1 MAQLKE
7 SELKKQIKEKAFVP
21 LYFLY
26 GEEKYLI
33 SHYTEA
39 IVNKVLGKSYSDF
52 NFQAFDGGKASIDE
66 IADAAQALPLFAE
79 RKCVLV
85 KDLNVEALNAGEL
98 AKLYQ
103 LLEELSETTVL
114 IISQSTLEIDA
125 KRSAKWKKFIAAA
138 EKNGTVVLLEKRG
151 EIALEKQLVQW
162 AEKRGCGLTQI
173 NAGKII
179 QLCGDDLLTLSSEL
193 EKLCAYAVGREITKD
208 DIDLLVTKNLET
220 TVFVLGS
227 ALMAGNYVAFN
238 KQPWIYH
245 PNSFILSLCQH
256 ITFLHL
262 FHCITY
268 CYDIAIQFSCYR
280 FVRPNEFIFRRL
292 CFLQDVCQHLAFRS
306 RKV

>member
-138 EKNGTVVLLEKRG
+138 EKMERWSYWKKRRDRFR
-151 EIALEKQLVQW
+151 EA
-162 AEKRGCGLTQI
+162 
-173 NAGKII
+173 AG
-179 QLCGDDLLTLSSEL
+179 
-193 EKLCAYAVGREITKD
+193 AVGGKERLRPDPDQCGE
-208 DIDLLVTKNLET
+208 NH
-220 TVFVLGS
+220 S
-227 ALMAGNYVAFN
+227 AL
-238 KQPWIYH
+238 
-245 PNSFILSLCQH
+245 
-256 ITFLHL
+256 
-262 FHCITY
+262 
-268 CYDIAIQFSCYR
+268 
-280 FVRPNEFIFRRL
+280 RR
-292 CFLQDVCQHLAFRS
+292 
-306 RKV
+306 

>member
-103 LLEELSETTVL
+103 LL
-114 IISQSTLEIDA
+114 
-125 KRSAKWKKFIAAA
+125 
-138 EKNGTVVLLEKRG
+138 
-151 EIALEKQLVQW
+151 KQVI
-162 AEKRGCGLTQI
+162 E
-173 NAGKII
+173 
-179 QLCGDDLLTLSSEL
+179 
-193 EKLCAYAVGREITKD
+193 
-208 DIDLLVTKNLET
+208 
-220 TVFVLGS
+220 
-227 ALMAGNYVAFN
+227 
-238 KQPWIYH
+238 
-245 PNSFILSLCQH
+245 SL
-256 ITFLHL
+256 
-262 FHCITY
+262 
-268 CYDIAIQFSCYR
+268 
-280 FVRPNEFIFRRL
+280 
-292 CFLQDVCQHLAFRS
+292 
-306 RKV
+306 RKVNRQKGIEIGRAHV